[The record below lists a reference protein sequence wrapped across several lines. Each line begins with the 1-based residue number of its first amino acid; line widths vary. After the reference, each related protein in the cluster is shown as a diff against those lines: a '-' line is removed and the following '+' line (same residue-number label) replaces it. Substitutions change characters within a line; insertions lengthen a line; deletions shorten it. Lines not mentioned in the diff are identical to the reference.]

1 MTADHSFA
9 VTRGNPSES
18 EAAAIAAAIDQYV
31 AELEAD
37 AKASTKIESGWQR
50 AALRE
55 GVESRTVI
63 ADVWGSA
70 PVGPG

>member
-1 MTADHSFA
+1 MTSEHSFS
-9 VTRGNPSES
+9 VIRGNPSES
-18 EAAAIAAAIDQYV
+18 EAAAIAAAIDLYV

-37 AKASTKIESGWQR
+37 SGKQAQMVSGWQQ

-55 GVESRTVI
+55 GVESRVVI

-70 PVGPG
+70 PIGPG